1 MLLVNYLAIKT
12 EGFMKKILC
21 CVFLII
27 LFTLP
32 IFSQYR
38 TEIEID
44 SLLVNAKKGIY
55 WGLMNIPVKKAKIEK
70 SLIMNDRLIA
80 RVKVIKELNG
90 VKIES
95 TGYNKTNEMTIVL
108 YRSADSLIKD
118 GYIKKGDL
126 ELYSD
131 EE

>member
-32 IFSQYR
+32 IFSQSR